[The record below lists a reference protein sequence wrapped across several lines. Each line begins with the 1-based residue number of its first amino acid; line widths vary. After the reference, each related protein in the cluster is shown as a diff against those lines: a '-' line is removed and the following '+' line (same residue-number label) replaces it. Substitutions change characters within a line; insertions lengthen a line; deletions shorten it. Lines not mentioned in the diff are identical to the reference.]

1 MAKGMTK
8 TEFIAAVAD
17 KTSLSKKDV
26 GSVLDA
32 IADVI
37 VGQISGVNAST
48 KQKEVTLPGLAKF
61 RAVYKPAQDPK
72 QVRNPSTG
80 EMMMSKAKPAS
91 SAVKIRPL
99 KGIKDAVK

>member
-17 KTSLSKKDV
+17 KTNLSKKDV
-26 GSVLDA
+26 GNVLDA

-37 VGQISGVNAST
+37 TSNISGVNESN
-48 KQKEVTLPGLAKF
+48 KQKEVTLPGLAKV
-61 RAVYKPAQDPK
+61 RAVFKPAQGPK
-72 QVRNPSTG
+72 EVRNPSTG
-80 EMMMSKAKPAS
+80 EMMMSKPKPAS

-99 KGIKDAVK
+99 KGLKDAVK